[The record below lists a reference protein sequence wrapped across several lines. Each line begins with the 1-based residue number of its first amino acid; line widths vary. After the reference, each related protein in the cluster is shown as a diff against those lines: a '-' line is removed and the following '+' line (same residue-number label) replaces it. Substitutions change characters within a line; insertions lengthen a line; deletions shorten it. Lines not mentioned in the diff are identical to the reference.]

1 MSIAVLAGLMWYT
14 GTPVN
19 ELLSTLGSL
28 SPWAY
33 LGALSFHLSTYSLRA
48 LRFSVL
54 IPAQIRPKYRRIWI
68 LSGAHNLASYVL
80 PAKTGEASWV
90 VYLRTYTGVPSA
102 PGIASLVVSRLLD
115 AAVLACSISLA
126 CMYLGT
132 VGDHGHLEEIAKYV
146 APLAIIG
153 VAAAAIAVRGD
164 LLVHLLSKTM
174 RYMKVHHW
182 ELGER
187 LVEKITQIAHAM
199 RRASKGHSL
208 GVAAL
213 LTIPV
218 WLGIFGFYWLL
229 ARGMD
234 IDFGRDPGLSFP
246 EAVFGSS
253 FAVFANL
260 LPVNGAAGV
269 GTQEAGWVTGF
280 VLLSV
285 EQTRALS
292 VGLAVHLVQLFN
304 VVAVGMFSHF
314 IMKGMIK
321 PARMDIEAL
330 EAESAELEAELDAD
344 LQMESGAALPE
355 KPPTRVD

>member
-1 MSIAVLAGLMWYT
+1 MSIAVLAGLMWFT
-14 GTPVN
+14 GTPAN
-19 ELLSTLGSL
+19 ELLGTLGTL

-48 LRFSVL
+48 LRFWVL

-132 VGDHGHLEEIAKYV
+132 VGDHGHLEEIARYV

-174 RYMKVHHW
+174 RYMKVHRW

-229 ARGMD
+229 ARGME

-246 EAVFGSS
+246 ETVFGSS

-260 LPVNGAAGV
+260 LPLNGAAGV

-280 VLLSV
+280 VLLGV

-314 IMKGMIK
+314 IMKGMTK

-344 LQMESGAALPE
+344 LQMESEAALPK

>member
-1 MSIAVLAGLMWYT
+1 
-14 GTPVN
+14 
-19 ELLSTLGSL
+19 
-28 SPWAY
+28 
-33 LGALSFHLSTYSLRA
+33 
-48 LRFSVL
+48 
-54 IPAQIRPKYRRIWI
+54 
-68 LSGAHNLASYVL
+68 
-80 PAKTGEASWV
+80 
-90 VYLRTYTGVPSA
+90 
-102 PGIASLVVSRLLD
+102 VSRLLD

-132 VGDHGHLEEIAKYV
+132 VGDHGHLEEIARYV

-174 RYMKVHHW
+174 RYMKVHRW

-260 LPVNGAAGV
+260 LPLNGAAGV

-344 LQMESGAALPE
+344 LLMESGAALPE